1 VNDITDV
8 KVMQEKEK
16 RFIEDTSH
24 YFFNPITIAKGYLY
38 LIYEES
44 SPEIQEK
51 LEKLE
56 NAIHRIENVVRNI
69 VWKGEIHE

>member
-1 VNDITDV
+1 
-8 KVMQEKEK
+8 MEEKEK
-16 RFIEDTSH
+16 KFIEDTSH

-44 SPEIQEK
+44 PPEIQEK

-56 NAIHRIENVVRNI
+56 NAIHRIESVVKNVVNR
-69 VWKGEIHE
+69 GEIHE